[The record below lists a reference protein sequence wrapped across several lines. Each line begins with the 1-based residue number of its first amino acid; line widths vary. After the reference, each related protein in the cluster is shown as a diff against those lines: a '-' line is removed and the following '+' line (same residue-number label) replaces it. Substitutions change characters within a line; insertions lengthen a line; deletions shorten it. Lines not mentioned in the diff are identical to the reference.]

1 MSTGDSAVQVVP
13 ADQALDARNF
23 EVSKPALK
31 KGETMAQHDA
41 RLYGTDK
48 VSQHI
53 KKYDTNGDGNFSVSE
68 VKIIIEEMERDE
80 EQVKSLKK
88 VVCGVIFL
96 CIIFIGVLL
105 GIILGVS
112 FCFLL

>member
-13 ADQALDARNF
+13 ADQALDVRNF
-23 EVSKPALK
+23 EVSKPVMK
-31 KGETMAQHDA
+31 RRETMAEHDA

-53 KKYDTNGDGNFSVSE
+53 KKYDTNGDGNFSVAE
-68 VKIIIEEMERDE
+68 VKIIIEEIERDE
-80 EQVKSLKK
+80 EQVKGLKK
-88 VVCGVIFL
+88 VLCGVVFL